1 MKKSA
6 EAQNEECVL
15 LLRIKL
21 CWLCQTMVLYS
32 TNLRSTNKMQP
43 NRLEDY
49 VIILWKPS
57 KMS

>member
-1 MKKSA
+1 MQKSA
-6 EAQNEECVL
+6 EAKNEEGLL

-21 CWLCQTMVLYS
+21 CWPFQTMVLYS

-49 VIILWKPS
+49 VIIL
-57 KMS
+57 